1 MEPRWRVLYADRF
14 PYVGGTAKFDIWYA
28 APHHAHS
35 IESIRVVWDHRTWD
49 AYYICSDRQLGDAEW
64 NEPDGPTEAD
74 MVEIERYILLFAP
87 YVNLAPRYTE
97 RITEEGEANG

>member
-14 PYVGGTAKFDIWYA
+14 PYIGGTAKFDIWYA
-28 APHHAHS
+28 PITNPHG

-49 AYYICSDRQLGDAEW
+49 AYYICSDRQLGEAEW

-87 YVNLAPRYTE
+87 YVNLAPRYTG
-97 RITEEGEANG
+97 RITEEGNDDG